1 MSDHAAPLP
10 EYIAGVRPPSAAWMG
25 MDVIEYWPDEMRV
38 RVSFAPN
45 KDMCN
50 FGGTVQG
57 GFLAAMMDDAMG
69 SLAFHALGAKVAPMS
84 IDLQTHFMAA
94 VPLKRIEVEAKI
106 IRAGKAVVFAEARLY
121 REDGELSAQ
130 ATTSMKLRPFV
141 GLQFDPSQ
149 NADTPIGKAEQKAS
163 K

>member
-1 MSDHAAPLP
+1 MTQHAAPLP

-25 MDVIEYWPDEMRV
+25 MDVVEYWPDEMRV
-38 RVSFAPN
+38 RVCFSPT

-57 GFLAAMMDDAMG
+57 GFLAAMMDDSMG
-69 SLAFHALGAKVAPMS
+69 SLAFHALGAKMAPAS
-84 IDLQTHFMAA
+84 IDLSTHFMAA

-130 ATTSMKLRPFV
+130 ATSSMKLRPFT
-141 GLQFDPSQ
+141 GLQFDPKH
-149 NADTPIGKAEQKAS
+149 NADTPVGQAKTP
-163 K
+163 